1 MATVC
6 ARRRLLVESAR
17 MRRRDFRKTALI
29 ASLSLVMGLAGC
41 TLVGDP
47 DRTPQQVA
55 KAQSTPLAEFLYQGR
70 KVPAE
75 DGRAGL
81 LLPIRIGL
89 GFIAPTDDST
99 GKVPTLEQRQATLD
113 AVRDQLRGL
122 PYVSEVAI
130 VPQYWFGNQPGVGFD
145 KLKSLAEH
153 FDFDLIA
160 LVSYDQ
166 AIYEFQ
172 NMRSLGLVTLIG
184 KDLYKVNVDQALTV
198 IDLALVEPESRALVM
213 RVAAGDRFG
222 DTTTLLD
229 DWRSQSHVRRVSFDR
244 ANGEFLAKLRAEL
257 PNLKPRVTLPSED

>member
-1 MATVC
+1 MRWWANIVLAC
-6 ARRRLLVESAR
+6 AVS
-17 MRRRDFRKTALI
+17 
-29 ASLSLVMGLAGC
+29 GC
-41 TLVGDP
+41 TLVQDP
-47 DRTPQQVA
+47 GRAPLEKQRT
-55 KAQSTPLAEFLYQGR
+55 QSTPLAEFLYQGS

-75 DGRAGL
+75 DGRAQL

-99 GKVPTLEQRQATLD
+99 GKIPTTQQREATLES
-113 AVRDQLRGL
+113 VRAQLRDL

-130 VPQYWFGNQPGVGFD
+130 VPQYWFGNQPGVGFE
-145 KLKSLAEH
+145 KLKSLAQH

-172 NMRSLGLVTLIG
+172 NMRSLGLITIIG
-184 KDLYKVNVDQALTV
+184 KDYYKVDVDQALTV
-198 IDLALVEPESRALVM
+198 IDLALVEPGTRTVVM

-229 DWRSQSHVRRVSFDR
+229 DWRSKSYVRRVSFDR
-244 ANGEFLAKLRAEL
+244 ANGVFQEKLRAEL
-257 PNLKPRVTLPSED
+257 PNLKPRVAQPSED

>member
-1 MATVC
+1 MRSLNFPKIA
-6 ARRRLLVESAR
+6 LL
-17 MRRRDFRKTALI
+17 
-29 ASLSLVMGLAGC
+29 ASVSLVMGLPGC

-47 DRTPQQVA
+47 DQKPQQVS

-99 GKVPTLEQRQATLD
+99 GKVPTIQQRDATLA
-113 AVRDQLRGL
+113 AVREQLRGL

-145 KLKSLAEH
+145 KLKSLADH
-153 FDFDLIA
+153 FHFDLIA

-172 NMRSLGLVTLIG
+172 NMKSLGLVTIIG
-184 KDLYKVNVDQALTV
+184 GDFYKVDVDQALTV
-198 IDLALVEPESRALVM
+198 IDLALVEPGTRAVVM

-229 DWRSQSHVRRVSFDR
+229 DWRSKSYVRRTSFDR
-244 ANGEFLAKLRAEL
+244 ANEVFQAKLREEL